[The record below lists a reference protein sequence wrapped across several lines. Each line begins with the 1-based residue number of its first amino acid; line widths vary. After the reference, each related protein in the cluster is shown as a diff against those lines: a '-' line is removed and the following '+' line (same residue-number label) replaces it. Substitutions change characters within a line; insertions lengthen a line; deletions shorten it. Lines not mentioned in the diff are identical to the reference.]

1 MIAEDEKPD
10 LSEESRQDIRPAA
23 ARQQRRLSPQERATL
38 RQCEVA
44 IPRGLRSFIEA
55 GRALATI
62 RNQRLYREH
71 HRTFRAY
78 CQARWGFD
86 ASRARQLIAAADV
99 VRDLEGADVT
109 PTNEN
114 QVRPL
119 IRLDP
124 DFRKEVWSKAIEITA
139 GVSPTQ
145 DQVKEAIE
153 QLAPPE
159 TEDDIAA
166 RRQQTA
172 DVAAL
177 IDHARVLMER
187 FNIAVNGLNYREG
200 LTLEGRQTIVRAI
213 NTLQASLRDLRGVL

>member
-1 MIAEDEKPD
+1 MMADNEKPD

-23 ARQQRRLSPQERATL
+23 TRQRRRLSPQERATL

-44 IPRGLRSFIEA
+44 IQRGLRSFIET

-124 DFRKEVWSKAIEITA
+124 DFRKEVWSKAIETTA
-139 GVSPTQ
+139 GISPTQ

-153 QLAPPE
+153 LLAPPE
-159 TEDDIAA
+159 TADDIAA
-166 RRQQTA
+166 RQQKTA

-177 IDHARVLMER
+177 IDHARSLMER
-187 FNIAVNGLNYREG
+187 FNVMVDRLDYREG
-200 LTLEGRQTIVRAI
+200 LTLDGRQTISRAI
-213 NTLQASLRDLRGVL
+213 NTLQASLRDLKSVL